1 MTVPAEPKS
10 KYSNNQGATQD
21 VMDDL
26 NDLPD
31 KKANAADVSKEFH
44 GDRTNH
50 EAEEERRYQN
60 HTTHPGKQGQN
71 Q

>member
-1 MTVPAEPKS
+1 MI
-10 KYSNNQGATQD
+10 Y
-21 VMDDL
+21 L
-26 NDLPD
+26 I